1 MRINQISLT
10 VRLEQIFLLLFQ
22 RTVLHQTFIEVIKE
36 ILRRELDSRQVV
48 SNYETIQ
55 NVEQ

>member
-22 RTVLHQTFIEVIKE
+22 RTVRHQTFIEVIKE